1 MELFSSKGGNLII
14 DDMGV
19 PELELLSSSHDLVIL
34 AAGKGE
40 VVKLFERD
48 EERSAFSTPQRALA
62 LTYVNGMEDN
72 DEYSKVGFNLI
83 PGVGEYF
90 AFPAL
95 TTSGPCHIMV
105 FEGIPGG
112 EMDCWN
118 GIDSPQE
125 HLETSKKIL
134 EKYLPWEAERCKNIE
149 LTDKNG
155 ILAGRFP
162 PTIRKPVMTLPSGRL
177 VFGLGD
183 AVATNDPITGQGS
196 NNATKACK
204 IYLDAILARGDQ
216 PYTAE
221 WMNET
226 FETFWDYAGDVVD
239 WTNSLLTPP
248 PPHILELLSA
258 AQQSPSLASLIGNG
272 FNHPPSL
279 YPWWKDPQ
287 LCSELI
293 QKHLN
298 A

>member
-1 MELFSSKGGNLII
+1 
-14 DDMGV
+14 
-19 PELELLSSSHDLVIL
+19 
-34 AAGKGE
+34 
-40 VVKLFERD
+40 
-48 EERSAFSTPQRALA
+48 
-62 LTYVNGMEDN
+62 
-72 DEYSKVGFNLI
+72 
-83 PGVGEYF
+83 
-90 AFPAL
+90 
-95 TTSGPCHIMV
+95 
-105 FEGIPGG
+105 
-112 EMDCWN
+112 
-118 GIDSPQE
+118 
-125 HLETSKKIL
+125 
-134 EKYLPWEAERCKNIE
+134 
-149 LTDKNG
+149 
-155 ILAGRFP
+155 
-162 PTIRKPVMTLPSGRL
+162 MTLPSGRL

-258 AQQSPSLASLIGNG
+258 AQQSPSLASLISNG